1 MGCSAERRL
10 ILWKVQNNNI
20 GDILFFVLFS
30 VVAHLTYV
38 SALFNM

>member
-1 MGCSAERRL
+1 MGCSTERRL
-10 ILWKVQNNNI
+10 ILLTVQNNNK
-20 GDILFFVLFS
+20 GDILFFVFFS